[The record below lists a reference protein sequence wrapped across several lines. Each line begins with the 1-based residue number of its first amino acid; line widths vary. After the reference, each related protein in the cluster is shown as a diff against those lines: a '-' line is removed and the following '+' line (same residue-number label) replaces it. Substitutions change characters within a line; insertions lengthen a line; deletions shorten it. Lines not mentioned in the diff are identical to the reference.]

1 MKQNDR
7 YINNLKVF
15 QSVQKNSWHRFVDLR
30 LILTIWT
37 WSTIWQQV
45 IRKCQ
50 RIRAI
55 PFFNGWGWD
64 GTKILLFFAT
74 FRFLWLD
81 LTSDRRLW
89 GNGRR
94 GQLSENQTN
103 LVFAQ
108 SESDFAIRSYTTLWP
123 FWSSSLSIW
132 SSWSWSWPD
141 VLLRNNV
148 ALLILTLIDNHH
160 DPEPSDPD
168 PHHDVLSRDLVAGQR
183 KSVGCVCVTFPQ

>member
-7 YINNLKVF
+7 YINDLKVF

-50 RIRAI
+50 RIPAI

-64 GTKILLFFAT
+64 GTKILLCFAT

-103 LVFAQ
+103 QINLNLILQFNLTRPCGHFDPHPCQ
-108 SESDFAIRSYTTLWP
+108 SDPLDLDHDHSLMSCCATMWL
-123 FWSSSLSIW
+123 FWSS
-132 SSWSWSWPD
+132 P
-141 VLLRNNV
+141 
-148 ALLILTLIDNHH
+148 
-160 DPEPSDPD
+160 
-168 PHHDVLSRDLVAGQR
+168 
-183 KSVGCVCVTFPQ
+183 

>member
-64 GTKILLFFAT
+64 GTKILLFLLH

-94 GQLSENQTN
+94 GQFSENQTN

-108 SESDFAIRSYTTLWP
+108 SESDFAILI
-123 FWSSSLSIW
+123 LILIL
-132 SSWSWSWPD
+132 
-141 VLLRNNV
+141 VNLI
-148 ALLILTLIDNHH
+148 LLIMIMTWC
-160 DPEPSDPD
+160 PVAQQCGSFD
-168 PHHDVLSRDLVAGQR
+168 PH
-183 KSVGCVCVTFPQ
+183 PNW